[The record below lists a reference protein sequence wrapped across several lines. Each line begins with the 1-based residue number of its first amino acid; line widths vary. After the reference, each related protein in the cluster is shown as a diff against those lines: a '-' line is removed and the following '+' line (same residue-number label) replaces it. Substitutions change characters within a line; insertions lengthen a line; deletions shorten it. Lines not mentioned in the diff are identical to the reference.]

1 VCVKKPTFFRHPL
14 RFSPD
19 VCKLPEAFLGCL
31 PGNGLKK
38 TYKPAGQIVKKRTGS
53 AKKGGHLK
61 ICINIGNNERKVVLF
76 KETNLSIL
84 YDSLL
89 TRKKKCALMLAE
101 GLNEQPENES
111 RKLRKIV

>member
-1 VCVKKPTFFRHPL
+1 M
-14 RFSPD
+14 
-19 VCKLPEAFLGCL
+19 
-31 PGNGLKK
+31 
-38 TYKPAGQIVKKRTGS
+38 
-53 AKKGGHLK
+53 
-61 ICINIGNNERKVVLF
+61 
-76 KETNLSIL
+76 SIL